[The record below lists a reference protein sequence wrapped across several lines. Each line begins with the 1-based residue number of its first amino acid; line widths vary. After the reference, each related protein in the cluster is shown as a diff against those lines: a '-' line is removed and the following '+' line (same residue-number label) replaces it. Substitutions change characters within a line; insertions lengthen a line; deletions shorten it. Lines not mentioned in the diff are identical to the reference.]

1 MKIKVLF
8 FFCCAFANPLFTME
22 IEHLVIN
29 IAPEK
34 NLLTRIIENAI
45 NEGNVKEINEIVN
58 EIRKPTQSNYGSLK
72 ALVNPNQIDP
82 EPLYGRAKNL
92 ERETDLQ
99 ASTICNLHF
108 YKNLALGSA
117 CWTAAIGLGT
127 LFVAIPIT
135 QGQFD
140 FLKNIGVA
148 GTISS
153 GLLGLGTKF
162 FHSAWS
168 NEDAINEH
176 AKQLAIRLLLHKL
189 RYKR

>member
-1 MKIKVLF
+1 
-8 FFCCAFANPLFTME
+8 ME
-22 IEHLVIN
+22 SEHLVIN

-34 NLLTRIIENAI
+34 NLFARIIENAI
-45 NEGNVKEINEIVN
+45 NEGRVKEINEIVN
-58 EIRKPTQSNYGSLK
+58 EIRKPTQNNYGSIT

-108 YKNLALGSA
+108 CKNLALGSA
-117 CWTAAIGLGT
+117 CWAAAVGLGAF
-127 LFVAIPIT
+127 FVAIPIA

-148 GTISS
+148 GTVSG

-176 AKQLAIRLLLHKL
+176 AKQLAIKLLLHKL
-189 RYKR
+189 RPQR